1 MERHTFWQVH
11 NSLILELNVKVIIL
25 VIVKYVERKMQVHC
39 SHMSHEVSQVLA
51 IRLLA
56 AQR

>member
-1 MERHTFWQVH
+1 
-11 NSLILELNVKVIIL
+11 VKVIIL
-25 VIVKYVERKMQVHC
+25 VIVKYVEGTIHFRC